1 MKFPKK
7 RNGIGVTPKWSRHYA
22 EKGSVLCR
30 NEVSFYAEMESV
42 LRRNYD
48 LFSVLLRNLNDDC
61 QTKNH
66 TKY

>member
-1 MKFPKK
+1 MESVLR
-7 RNGIGVTPKWSRHYA
+7 RNGAAITPKRDRCYA
-22 EKGSVLCR
+22 EMKSA
-30 NEVSFYAEMESV
+30 YAEMESV